1 MGKLFCARAS
11 RLASSGWAKPASV
24 RLASQPRC
32 RPGPMLARIRSAAV
46 FGVDA
51 YPVDV
56 EVDLSNGLPSLATV
70 GLPQSAVR
78 EAKERVHAAVL
89 NAGFEFPLKR
99 ITVNLAPAD
108 RPKAGSGFDLAIAL
122 GVLVASGQ
130 VPGEALAD
138 LMVLGEIGLEGDLRP
153 VRGALPVALCAR
165 ALGVRRL
172 LLPAANAAEG
182 ALVEGLEVLAAM
194 TLGEI
199 CGFLGGR
206 AELAPARAVA
216 CAQEGAFE
224 DPADFADVR
233 SQLSAKRALEI
244 AAAGGHNV
252 LMIGPPG
259 AGKTMLA
266 RRLPGILP
274 SMSLEEAI
282 EATKIHSVAGT
293 LPAGQPLLRARPFR
307 APHHT
312 VSDAGMIGGG
322 SWPRPGEVSLS
333 HGGVLFLDELPEF
346 RRNVLE
352 ALRQPL
358 EDGVVTVSRAAMTIS
373 LPARF
378 MLVAAMNP
386 CSCGHL
392 GDALRPCRCD
402 PAAIERYRAR
412 ISGPLLDRIDIHL
425 HVPAVPAGE
434 LSGGGAPMETSAAI
448 RARVEAA
455 RRIQRER
462 FKAQPGI
469 YSNAHMTARE
479 VRRCCRLS
487 DPSETLLQQALANLG
502 LSARAYTRVLKLA
515 RTIAD
520 LAGTPE
526 IQVSHVSEAIQYR
539 VLDRARLPTAAG
551 TRAPR

>member
-1 MGKLFCARAS
+1 
-11 RLASSGWAKPASV
+11 
-24 RLASQPRC
+24 
-32 RPGPMLARIRSAAV
+32 MLARIRSAAV
-46 FGVDA
+46 LGVDA

-70 GLPQSAVR
+70 GLPQSAVKEGR
-78 EAKERVHAAVL
+78 ERVHAAIL

-122 GVLVASGQ
+122 GILVASGQ
-130 VPGEALAD
+130 VPTERLAE

-153 VRGALPVALCAR
+153 VRGALPVAVCAR
-165 ALGVRRL
+165 ACGLRQL
-172 LLPAANAAEG
+172 LLPASNAPEG
-182 ALVEGLEVLAAM
+182 ALVDGLEVRGSQSLAEVCA
-194 TLGEI
+194 
-199 CGFLGGR
+199 FLAGR
-206 AELAPARAVA
+206 HELPVAQAAAAQRLRSGAEDA
-216 CAQEGAFE
+216 
-224 DPADFADVR
+224 ADFSEVR
-233 SQLSAKRALEI
+233 SQSAAKRALEI

-266 RRLPGILP
+266 RRLPTILP
-274 SMSLEEAI
+274 SMSLEEAL

-293 LPAGQPLLRARPFR
+293 LPAGQSLIAARPFR

-333 HGGVLFLDELPEF
+333 HNGVLFLDELPEF

-352 ALRQPL
+352 SLRQPL
-358 EDGVVTVSRAAMTIS
+358 EDGVVTLSRAAMS
-373 LPARF
+373 LSFPARF

-386 CSCGHL
+386 CLCGHL
-392 GDALRPCRCD
+392 GDALRQCRCE
-402 PAAIERYRAR
+402 PAAVARYRAR

-425 HVPAVPAGE
+425 HVPAVPPGE
-434 LSGGGAPMETSAAI
+434 LSGAGAAAEASAVI

-462 FKAQPGI
+462 FRDHAGVHA
-469 YSNAHMTARE
+469 NAYMAARDA
-479 VRRCCRLS
+479 RRYCRLAE
-487 DPSETLLQQALANLG
+487 PAEALLRQAIAKLG
-502 LSARAYTRVLKLA
+502 LSARAYSRVLKLA

-520 LAGTPE
+520 LAGADGITAE
-526 IQVSHVSEAIQYR
+526 HVSEAIQYR
-539 VLDRARLPTAAG
+539 VLDRTRLPAAA
-551 TRAPR
+551 RA